1 MHILKVNDNKEYYE
15 QIATWIYDA
24 FVSKKTPEIGR
35 EGVEEKLKNS
45 NIISFIALDNKKPL
59 GTVSI
64 FENDLEARKDLTPWL
79 ASLYVSEE
87 ARGLGVAKK
96 LIEQV
101 KEESKFN
108 GFKKL
113 YLRTTTAGK
122 YYQNL
127 GWTLIDTQE
136 DSFDKNIE
144 VYEIN
149 L

>member
-1 MHILKVNDNKEYYE
+1 MTILKVNEHEKYYE
-15 QIATWIYDA
+15 QISKWIYDA
-24 FVSKKTPEIGR
+24 FLIKKSPEIGSR
-35 EGVEEKLKNS
+35 GVEEKLRNS
-45 NIISFIALDNKKPL
+45 NIVSFIALEDEKPL

-79 ASLYVSEE
+79 ASLYVSND
-87 ARGLGVAKK
+87 ARSLGLGKK
-96 LIEQV
+96 LIDKV
-101 KEESKFN
+101 KGECKKN
-108 GFKKL
+108 GFEKL

-127 GWTLIDTQE
+127 GWKLIDIQE
-136 DSFDKNIE
+136 DNFDKNIE